1 MIKVDVFASVSAKNE
16 IFDTSTSVFE
26 NVKQNGVTLV
36 ETKEL
41 LFVFFLL
48 LLLRKKG
55 FQLSYQ
61 NYRLTFLEKLI
72 LSS

>member
-1 MIKVDVFASVSAKNE
+1 MIKVDVFASVPAKNE

-26 NVKQNGVTLV
+26 NVKQNGVTQV

-48 LLLRKKG
+48 LLLRKKV
-55 FQLSYQ
+55 F
-61 NYRLTFLEKLI
+61 K
-72 LSS
+72 